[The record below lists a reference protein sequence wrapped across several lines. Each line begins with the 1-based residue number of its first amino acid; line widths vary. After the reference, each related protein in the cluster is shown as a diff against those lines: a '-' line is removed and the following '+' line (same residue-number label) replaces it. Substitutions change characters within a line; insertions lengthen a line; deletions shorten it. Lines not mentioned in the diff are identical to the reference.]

1 MWMYSYCSRNSD
13 ITDDQH
19 YYTTSNFVF
28 SYYQIIRL
36 RFYFHIYI
44 LLLMGMLI
52 SPTCVRQKDKQEQ
65 CGIVCDVRLHQKL
78 VCNFFYKLVCLLLP
92 PS

>member
-1 MWMYSYCSRNSD
+1 
-13 ITDDQH
+13 
-19 YYTTSNFVF
+19 
-28 SYYQIIRL
+28 
-36 RFYFHIYI
+36 
-44 LLLMGMLI
+44 MGMLI